1 MKSLASEG
9 YVTPRDYNAYLK
21 FNLLK
26 GKYYRLKKVFV
37 LISIALLCIALFL
50 SGLSSGNK
58 NYMVIA
64 GIILLCTCMFF
75 YSVNVAVKNNCNKNA
90 KVIRAKQ
97 RTTFGKN
104 GFVFELLFENEEENE
119 YSEILFDEVEKI
131 YLAPQAMYI
140 YIEKRSVIVV
150 PKRNLKVS
158 PKEALTFLEK
168 YCPNQKLVV
177 CV

>member
-9 YVTPRDYNAYLK
+9 YVTPRDYSAYLK

-26 GKYYRLKKVFV
+26 GKYYRFKKVLV

-64 GIILLCTCMFF
+64 GIILLCTLMFF

-90 KVIRAKQ
+90 KVVRAKQ
-97 RTTFGKN
+97 RTQFGKN

>member
-9 YVTPRDYNAYLK
+9 YVTPRDYSAYLK

-26 GKYYRLKKVFV
+26 GKYYRFKKVLV

-90 KVIRAKQ
+90 KVVRAKQ
-97 RTTFGKN
+97 RTQFGKN

-158 PKEALTFLEK
+158 PKEALTFLAK
-168 YCPNQKLVV
+168 YCPTQKLVV
-177 CV
+177 CI